1 MEEAHSFAIKCALN
15 EIQKASPGLTGNF
28 AFKDEEIISKD
39 NSLNEEDA
47 IQTAK
52 TVQDIIK
59 KAKPVGELETIKI
72 QSAKG
77 KVSITNVADFYV
89 TSIFSQEADEQNATT
104 LTRTII
110 PIVAKIVEEIQPA
123 SPNIETA
130 ITIQH
135 EPTED
140 ETVEK
145 TFPKIENKDEEQI
158 DREKEAT
165 SYSEEGA
172 TPYSEEEATPYSEEE
187 LSVQEIDDEPILPE
201 PPVTQLIVEH
211 LGGLLIPS
219 DTVRIDQEVI
229 DQWNDL
235 YGDKEIK
242 EVELEALNGKTTR
255 CKFKEIKKSK
265 DMGRGIVKMPQKI
278 QLALETTE
286 GELVT
291 VKPVVE

>member
-1 MEEAHSFAIKCALN
+1 MEQAHSFVVKCTLN
-15 EIQKASPGLTGNF
+15 EIQRASPGLTGNF
-28 AFKDEEIISKD
+28 AFKDEVIISKD
-39 NSLNEEDA
+39 NSSNEEDA
-47 IQTAK
+47 IRTIK
-52 TVQDIIK
+52 TFQNIIE
-59 KAKPVGELETIKI
+59 KAKPVGELETLKI
-72 QSAKG
+72 QSANG
-77 KVSITNVADFYV
+77 KVSIINVEDFYV

-130 ITIQH
+130 ITSQN

-140 ETVEK
+140 ETAEK
-145 TFPKIENKDEEQI
+145 TFPEIENKEEEQNREEEQTAAYSDEE
-158 DREKEAT
+158 EVT
-165 SYSEEGA
+165 SYSDEEDQA
-172 TPYSEEEATPYSEEE
+172 
-187 LSVQEIDDEPILPE
+187 VKEIDDEPILPE

-211 LGGLLIPS
+211 LGGLLVPS

-265 DMGRGIVKMPQKI
+265 DVGRGIVKMPQKI

>member
-1 MEEAHSFAIKCALN
+1 MEQAHSFVVKCTLN
-15 EIQKASPGLTGNF
+15 EIQRASPGLTGNF
-28 AFKDEEIISKD
+28 AFKDEVIISKD
-39 NSLNEEDA
+39 NSSNEEDA
-47 IQTAK
+47 IRTIK
-52 TVQDIIK
+52 TFQNIIE
-59 KAKPVGELETIKI
+59 KAKPVGELETLKI
-72 QSAKG
+72 QSANG
-77 KVSITNVADFYV
+77 KVSIINVEDFYV
-89 TSIFSQEADEQNATT
+89 TSIFSQEADEKNVTT

-110 PIVAKIVEEIQPA
+110 PIVTKIVEEIQPA

-130 ITIQH
+130 ITSQN

-140 ETVEK
+140 ETAEK
-145 TFPKIENKDEEQI
+145 TFLEIENKEEEQNREEEQTAAYSDEE
-158 DREKEAT
+158 EVT
-165 SYSEEGA
+165 SYSDEEDQA
-172 TPYSEEEATPYSEEE
+172 
-187 LSVQEIDDEPILPE
+187 VKEIDDEPILPE

-211 LGGLLIPS
+211 LGGLLVPS